1 MTTITVS
8 SKYQIVLPKAAR
20 EAMQI
25 RPGMRLQVSH
35 DERGGLRLVKE
46 PTLEE
51 MRGLLKGLEW
61 KLSDVRDETD
71 RDVS

>member
-8 SKYQIVLPKAAR
+8 SKYQIVLPKEAR

-25 RPGMRLQVSH
+25 RPGTRLQVSR

-46 PTLEE
+46 PTLTE
-51 MRGLLKGLEW
+51 MRTRLKGLQWSEG
-61 KLSDVRDETD
+61 DVRDEGE
-71 RDVS
+71 RA